1 LTTSGSAR
9 DVQVEP
15 YTIAVAEEVLTELRS
30 RLARTRWPAPLPV
43 TAWAAGTEPGYLKEL
58 AQYWLAE
65 FDWQARQRY
74 LNSFPQFTA
83 AVDGTRIHF
92 VHQRG
97 MGPDPFPLVI
107 THGWPSCFAEM
118 LKLVPLLSDPAA
130 HGGDPADA
138 FDVVVPSLP
147 GYGFSDRPTKPGMGL
162 FASIARL
169 WNRLITEGLGYQRYG
184 SCGWDLGA
192 AVSNRLGAMF
202 ADVVAGMYGP
212 GIWRA
217 PDNGPPLNADER
229 AFIERRDRWIAEHGA
244 YAAMQSTRPQTLAYG
259 LTDSPV
265 GLAAWMIE
273 KFRAWSDCD
282 GVVERR
288 FSKDELLTTITI
300 YWVTGTIGSS
310 FLPYFEPDTE
320 PLGRIN
326 VPTAVAVF
334 PREIE
339 PPPRSWVERACNIQ
353 QWTEMPRGGHFPAA
367 EEPQLLAEDIRRFF
381 RPLRTPQP
389 TESWVP

>member
-1 LTTSGSAR
+1 MCGGR
-9 DVQVEP
+9 IVRVEP
-15 YTIAVAEEVLTELRS
+15 YLIDVTEEVLTDLRS
-30 RLARTRWPAPLPV
+30 RLAHTRWPAPLPH
-43 TAWAAGTEPGYLKEL
+43 TGWTAGTDLGYLREFVE
-58 AQYWLAE
+58 YWLGE

-83 AVDGTRIHF
+83 AVDGMRIHF
-92 VHQRG
+92 IHQRG
-97 MGPDPFPLVI
+97 VGPNPFPLVI

-118 LKLVPLLSDPAA
+118 LKLVPLLTDPAA

-162 FASIARL
+162 FLSIARL
-169 WNRLITEGLGYQRYG
+169 WHRLVTEGLGYQRYG

-192 AVSNRLGAMF
+192 AVSNRLAAMF
-202 ADVVAGMYGP
+202 PDVVAGMYGP

-217 PDNGPPLNADER
+217 PDNGPPWNADER
-229 AFIERRDRWIAEHGA
+229 AFIERRDRWIAERGA

-282 GVVERR
+282 GVIERS
-288 FSKDELLTTITI
+288 FTKDQLLTNVMVYWITRTATSSARI
-300 YWVTGTIGSS
+300 YW
-310 FLPYFEPDTE
+310 EMRQA
-320 PLGRIN
+320 GRDAIPQSRIT
-326 VPTAVAVF
+326 VPTGIANYPAEVTKM
-334 PREIE
+334 PRA
-339 PPPRSWVERACNIQ
+339 WVEHRYNVTHWVDQ
-353 QWTEMPRGGHFPAA
+353 PRGGHFAA
-367 EEPQLLAEDIRRFF
+367 MEVPDLFVQDVREFF
-381 RPLRTPQP
+381 RSVR
-389 TESWVP
+389 

>member
-1 LTTSGSAR
+1 LPVEVDLSSGGNVR
-9 DVQVEP
+9 VEP
-15 YTIAVAEEVLTELRS
+15 YTISVAEEVLTDLRS
-30 RLARTRWPAPLPV
+30 RLARTRWPPPLPV
-43 TAWAAGTEPGYLKEL
+43 TAWAAGTELGYLREL
-58 AQYWLAE
+58 LQYWLDE
-65 FDWQARQRY
+65 FDWPARQRY

-83 AVDGTRIHF
+83 AGDGMRIHF

-97 MGPDPFPLVI
+97 VGPNPFPLVI

-118 LKLVPLLSDPAA
+118 LKLVPLLTDPAA

-147 GYGFSDRPTKPGMGL
+147 GYGFSDHPTQPGMGL
-162 FASIARL
+162 FVSVARL
-169 WNRLITEGLGYQRYG
+169 WNRLMAEGLGYQRYG

-202 ADVVAGMYGP
+202 PDAVAGMYGP

-217 PDNGPPLNADER
+217 PDDGPPFDADER
-229 AFIERRDRWIAEHGA
+229 AFIERRDRWIAEEGA

-265 GLAAWMIE
+265 GLAGWTIE
-273 KFRAWSDCD
+273 KFRAWSDCG
-282 GVVERR
+282 GVVEHR

-300 YWVTGTIGSS
+300 YWVKGTIGSS
-310 FLPYFEPDTE
+310 FLPYFERDSE
-320 PLGRIN
+320 PLGRIS

-334 PREIE
+334 PHDL
-339 PPPRSWVERACNIQ
+339 PSPPRSWVERTCNVQ
-353 QWTEMPRGGHFPAA
+353 HWTEMPRGGHFPAA
-367 EEPQLLAEDIRRFF
+367 EEPELLAEDIRQFF
-381 RPLRTPQP
+381 RPLRTR
-389 TESWVP
+389 